1 MNIGILSRGPT
12 LYSTQRLREA
22 GESRGY
28 TVHIIDHA
36 RCHLLLGSQGASVYY
51 QGQLMD
57 AIDGIIPRVGSSVT
71 TVGASVVSH
80 FELMGVPTTARAEAL
95 LRARNKM
102 RSLQHVSNKGF
113 PTPLTVMVGGK
124 TPEAGALAEMVGGF
138 PLVVKPLEGT
148 HGVGVML
155 VTSYEKLISALEMFE
170 RFGQPVLIQEFIREA
185 EGADIRAIVIDGEIA
200 ASMQRRAKPGEF
212 RSNLH
217 RGGTAETVELSWED
231 RQFIRDV
238 AKAMEL
244 DVAGIDLLPSKR
256 GLLVMEVNTSP
267 GLEGIEQVSGE
278 DVAGKFYELIERKI
292 SNKEGTLSPG
302 RSGSYL

>member
-28 TVHIIDHA
+28 RVHIIDHA
-36 RCHLLLGSQGASVYY
+36 RCHLLIGPQGASVYY
-51 QGQLMD
+51 NGQSLD
-57 AIDGIIPRVGSSVT
+57 ALEGIIPRVGSSVT
-71 TVGASVVSH
+71 NVGASVVSH
-80 FELMGVPTTARAEAL
+80 FELMGVPTTTRAEAL

-102 RSLQHVSNKGF
+102 RSLQHVSAKGF
-113 PTPLTVMVGGK
+113 PTPLTVMAGGK
-124 TPEAGALAEMVGGF
+124 TKEAGAFAEMVGGF

-155 VTSYEKLISALEMFE
+155 VGSHEKLVSTLDMFE

-200 ASMQRRAKPGEF
+200 ATMQRRAKPGEF

-217 RGGTAETVELSWED
+217 RGGTAEMIELSWED
-231 RQFIRDV
+231 RHFIREV

-244 DVAGIDLLPSKR
+244 DVAGIDLLPSKH

-267 GLEGIEQVSGE
+267 GLEGIEQITGV
-278 DVAGKFYELIERKI
+278 DVASKFYELIERKI
-292 SNKEGTLSPG
+292 NDKMGAFSV
-302 RSGSYL
+302 

>member
-28 TVHIIDHA
+28 RVHIIDHA
-36 RCHLLLGSQGASVYY
+36 RCHLLIGPQGASVYY
-51 QGQLMD
+51 NGQSLD
-57 AIDGIIPRVGSSVT
+57 AIEGIIPRVGSSVT
-71 TVGASVVSH
+71 NVGASVVSQ
-80 FELMGVPTTARAEAL
+80 FELMGVPTTTRAEAL

-102 RSLQHVSNKGF
+102 RSLQHVSAKGF
-113 PTPLTVMVGGK
+113 PTPLTVMAGGK
-124 TPEAGALAEMVGGF
+124 TQDAGAFAEMVGGF

-155 VTSYEKLISALEMFE
+155 VASYEKLVSTLDMFE

-200 ASMQRRAKPGEF
+200 ATMQRRAKPGEF

-217 RGGTAETVELSWED
+217 RGGMAEKIELSWED
-231 RQFIRDV
+231 RQFIREI

-267 GLEGIEQVSGE
+267 GLEGIEQITGA
-278 DVAGKFYELIERKI
+278 DVASKFYELIERKI
-292 SNKEGTLSPG
+292 NDKMGAFSV
-302 RSGSYL
+302 

>member
-28 TVHIIDHA
+28 RVHIIDHA
-36 RCHLLLGSQGASVYY
+36 RCHLLIGPQGASVYY
-51 QGQLMD
+51 NGQSLD
-57 AIDGIIPRVGSSVT
+57 ALEGIIPRVGSSVT
-71 TVGASVVSH
+71 NVGASVVSQ
-80 FELMGVPTTARAEAL
+80 FELMGVPTTTRAEAL

-102 RSLQHVSNKGF
+102 RSLQHVSAKGF
-113 PTPLTVMVGGK
+113 STPLTVMAGGK
-124 TPEAGALAEMVGGF
+124 TQEAGAFAEMVGGF

-155 VTSYEKLISALEMFE
+155 VASYEKLVSTLDMFE

-200 ASMQRRAKPGEF
+200 ATMQRRAKPGEF

-217 RGGTAETVELSWED
+217 RGGIAETIELSWED
-231 RQFIRDV
+231 RQFIREV

-267 GLEGIEQVSGE
+267 GLEGIEQITGA
-278 DVAGKFYELIERKI
+278 DVASKFYELIERKI
-292 SNKEGTLSPG
+292 NDKMGAFSV
-302 RSGSYL
+302 

>member
-1 MNIGILSRGPT
+1 
-12 LYSTQRLREA
+12 
-22 GESRGY
+22 
-28 TVHIIDHA
+28 
-36 RCHLLLGSQGASVYY
+36 VYY
-51 QGQLMD
+51 NGQSLD
-57 AIDGIIPRVGSSVT
+57 ALEGIIPRVGSSVT
-71 TVGASVVSH
+71 NVGASVVSQ
-80 FELMGVPTTARAEAL
+80 FELMGVPTTTRAEAL

-102 RSLQHVSNKGF
+102 RSLQHVSAKGF
-113 PTPLTVMVGGK
+113 STPLTVMAGGK
-124 TPEAGALAEMVGGF
+124 TQEAGAFAEMVGGF

-155 VTSYEKLISALEMFE
+155 VASYEKLVSTLDMFE

-200 ASMQRRAKPGEF
+200 ATMQRRAKPGEF

-217 RGGTAETVELSWED
+217 RGGIAETIELSWED
-231 RQFIRDV
+231 RQFIREV

-267 GLEGIEQVSGE
+267 GLEGIEQITGA
-278 DVAGKFYELIERKI
+278 DVASKFYELIERKI
-292 SNKEGTLSPG
+292 NDKMGAFSV
-302 RSGSYL
+302 